1 MTHQEVHLLYL
12 LHANMSFRMSLHKR
26 FSTESHDARNVLAS
40 NLEIKRY
47 SGELTKAVAMSPH
60 TYFRAVCGRDMLHQ
74 ASICF
79 KGCLAVRE
87 SAMQLY
93 STVSMSCHV
102 NRNMPGKTPS
112 NYGQLTLS
120 PPCTSCRWFS
130 KMEREENVTS
140 LSSPH
145 KWHLNIT

>member
-12 LHANMSFRMSLHKR
+12 LHACMSFCMSLHAR
-26 FSTESHDARNVLAS
+26 LSAESHCARNVLAS

-60 TYFRAVCGRDMLHQ
+60 TYFRVVCWRDVLHQ

-79 KGCLAVRE
+79 KGCLAFRE
-87 SAMQLY
+87 SIRQLY
-93 STVSMSCHV
+93 STVSLSCHV

-120 PPCTSCRWFS
+120 PPCTSWRWFS
-130 KMEREENVTS
+130 KMEREENVAS
-140 LSSPH
+140 LLSPH
-145 KWHLNIT
+145 NWHLNIT

>member
-12 LHANMSFRMSLHKR
+12 VHANMSFCMSLHTR
-26 FSTESHDARNVLAS
+26 FSAESHDTRNLLAS

-60 TYFRAVCGRDMLHQ
+60 TYFRAVCWRHVLHQ
-74 ASICF
+74 ASIRLECF
-79 KGCLAVRE
+79 LAVSERTR
-87 SAMQLY
+87 QLY

-120 PPCTSCRWFS
+120 PPCTSWMWFS
-130 KMEREENVTS
+130 NLEREENVAS
-140 LSSPH
+140 LLSPH
-145 KWHLNIT
+145 SSHCNIT